1 MTQEEIS
8 EYNKMCAEF
17 LGIVEGYFKSE
28 IDCPILEYQW
38 MVVSANCT
46 YEMQKED
53 FPLLNVYD
61 YLKFHSDW
69 NWIMEIVDAIETKSK
84 HTIMSRDLYNS
95 FDIGNRSIK
104 FYFGPDNNYLL
115 QLELQQFLSDE
126 PWTHSMYKHHIIQQ
140 FDFKTKGKK
149 QAVVEAINLFLIW
162 YKTQTINS

>member
-17 LGIVEGYFKSE
+17 LGIVKGYFKSE

-69 NWIMEIVDAIETKSK
+69 NWIMEVVNKIEETNIVDIFFMECRINERQGTIGPNNDVIVWCQGETKK
-84 HTIMSRDLYNS
+84 A
-95 FDIGNRSIK
+95 
-104 FYFGPDNNYLL
+104 
-115 QLELQQFLSDE
+115 
-126 PWTHSMYKHHIIQQ
+126 
-140 FDFKTKGKK
+140 
-149 QAVVEAINLFLIW
+149 AVVQAINNFLIW
-162 YKTQTINS
+162 YKTDNDDRQ